1 MNQKTPDLLRVII
14 AGGLLLLVVHTLGRF
29 IYTPLLPWLVEDG
42 LLTLKQGA
50 DVASWNYLG
59 YLLGA
64 LLAMRWHRVSQ
75 IHKVLPWALA
85 INVLTTLLQTQAESA
100 EVLSVLRL
108 VNGVTNGIVFVQAPS
123 LILEWLARHGRAT
136 ASGLVYLGVGV
147 GLLVSSALVAVPAQ
161 WLQGADRWWPAFL
174 LSVPLAWWGWRQL
187 AGLDIPAPLELP
199 VDSQGNAPS
208 SRLFDRA
215 STPLFLSYAGAGL
228 GYILPMTFLP
238 MLASLQL
245 DSGSFLVDGSWLLVA
260 LATLPAPWI
269 WNKLGARLGDALA
282 LRLNY
287 TLQLLGVLAVLL
299 LPAEWGVVLCALLV
313 GNTFLG
319 TVLLTQRLARTLHP
333 HQGPRLSA
341 ALVAL
346 YGFTQ
351 LTGPWLTAQWLAA
364 SGTLQG
370 AFWLGAGAL
379 LWGLAWALIVPE
391 SSQPQS

>member
-1 MNQKTPDLLRVII
+1 MTQKTPDLLRVIV
-14 AGGLLLLVVHTLGRF
+14 AGALVLLVVQTLGRF
-29 IYTPLLPWLVEDG
+29 IYTPLLPLLVEDG
-42 LLTLKQGA
+42 LLTLQQGA

-64 LLAMRWHRVSQ
+64 LLAMRWHRVAQ
-75 IHKVLPWALA
+75 IHRVLPWALA
-85 INVLTTLLQTQAESA
+85 INVLSTLLQTQAETVETLSA
-100 EVLSVLRL
+100 LRL
-108 VNGVTNGIVFVQAPS
+108 LNGITNGIVFVQAPS

-147 GLLVSSALVAVPAQ
+147 GLLVSSTLVAVPAQ
-161 WLQGADRWWPAFL
+161 WLVGADRWWPAFL

-187 AGLDIPAPLELP
+187 AVLDIPAPLTTA
-199 VDSQGNAPS
+199 VDGVAVST
-208 SRLFDRA
+208 RLFDRA

-228 GYILPMTFLP
+228 GYILPLTFLP

-245 DSGSFLVDGSWLLVA
+245 EPGSFLVDGSWLLVA
-260 LATLPAPWI
+260 LATLPAPWV
-269 WNKLGARLGDALA
+269 WNKLGARIGDALA

-287 TLQLLGVLAVLL
+287 IIQLLGVLAVLL
-299 LPAEWGVVLCALLV
+299 LPAAWGIVLCALLV
-313 GNTFLG
+313 GSTFLG

-341 ALVAL
+341 GLVAL

-351 LTGPWLTAQWLAA
+351 LAGPWLTSQWLAA
-364 SGTLQG
+364 NGTLQG

-379 LWGLAWALIVPE
+379 LWGLFWALVVPE
-391 SSQPQS
+391 KNA

>member
-1 MNQKTPDLLRVII
+1 MTQKTPDLLRVIV
-14 AGGLLLLVVHTLGRF
+14 AGALVLLVVHTLGRF

-42 LLTLKQGA
+42 VLSLKQGA

-59 YLLGA
+59 YLVGA
-64 LLAMRWHRVSQ
+64 LLAMRWHRVAQ
-75 IHKVLPWALA
+75 IHTVLPWALA
-85 INVLTTLLQTQAESA
+85 INVLSTLLQTQAESVEA
-100 EVLSVLRL
+100 LSALRL
-108 VNGVTNGIVFVQAPS
+108 INGITNGIVFVQAPS
-123 LILEWLARHGRAT
+123 LILEWLARHGRAA

-147 GLLVSSALVAVPAQ
+147 GLLVSSALVAFPAQ

-187 AGLDIPAPLELP
+187 AVLDIPAPIVLP
-199 VDSQGNAPS
+199 ENQGQAPS
-208 SRLFDRA
+208 TRLFDRA
-215 STPLFLSYAGAGL
+215 STPLFFSYAGAGL

-238 MLASLQL
+238 MLARLHVEP
-245 DSGSFLVDGSWLLVA
+245 GSFLIDGSWLLVA

-269 WNKLGARLGDALA
+269 WNKLGARMGDALA

-287 TLQLLGVLAVLL
+287 ILQLLGVLAVLL
-299 LPAEWGVVLCALLV
+299 LPAAWGVVLCAVLV
-313 GNTFLG
+313 GGTFLG

-351 LTGPWLTAQWLAA
+351 LTGPWLTGQWLAA
-364 SGTLQG
+364 NGTLQG
-370 AFWLGAGAL
+370 AFWLGGGAL
-379 LWGLAWALIVPE
+379 LWGFAWALTVPE
-391 SSQPQS
+391 KVKE

>member
-1 MNQKTPDLLRVII
+1 MTEKTPDLLRVIV
-14 AGGLLLLVVHTLGRF
+14 AGALVLLVVHTLGRF

-42 LLTLKQGA
+42 VLSLKQGA

-64 LLAMRWHRVSQ
+64 LLAMRWHRVAQ
-75 IHKVLPWALA
+75 IHTVLPWALA
-85 INVLTTLLQTQAESA
+85 INVLSTLLQTQAESVEA
-100 EVLSVLRL
+100 LSVLRL
-108 VNGVTNGIVFVQAPS
+108 INGITNGIVFVQAPS
-123 LILEWLARHGRAT
+123 LILEWLARHGRAA

-147 GLLVSSALVAVPAQ
+147 GLLVSSALVAFPAQ

-187 AGLDIPAPLELP
+187 AVLDIPAPFVLP
-199 VDSQGNAPS
+199 KDQGQAPS
-208 SRLFDRA
+208 TRLFDRA
-215 STPLFLSYAGAGL
+215 STPLFFSYAGAGL

-238 MLASLQL
+238 MLARLHVEP
-245 DSGSFLVDGSWLLVA
+245 GSFLIDGSWLLVA

-269 WNKLGARLGDALA
+269 WNKLGARMGDALA

-287 TLQLLGVLAVLL
+287 ILQLLGVLAVLL
-299 LPAEWGVVLCALLV
+299 LPAAWGVVLCAILV
-313 GNTFLG
+313 GGTFLG
-319 TVLLTQRLARTLHP
+319 TVLLTQRLARALHP

-379 LWGLAWALIVPE
+379 LWGFVWALTVPE
-391 SSQPQS
+391 KVKE

>member
-1 MNQKTPDLLRVII
+1 MTQKTPGLLRVII
-14 AGGLLLLVVHTLGRF
+14 AGALVLLVVHTLGRF
-29 IYTPLLPWLVEDG
+29 IYTPMLPWLVKDG
-42 LLTLKQGA
+42 LLSLKQGA

-59 YLLGA
+59 YLIGA
-64 LLAMRWHRVSQ
+64 LLAMRWHRVEQ

-85 INVLTTLLQTQAESA
+85 INVLCTLLQTQAESA
-100 EVLSVLRL
+100 DSLSALRL
-108 VNGVTNGIVFVQAPS
+108 INGISNGIVFVQAPS

-136 ASGLVYLGVGV
+136 ASGLVYLGVGA

-161 WLQGADRWWPAFL
+161 WLQGAERWWPAFL

-187 AGLDIPAPLELP
+187 AVLDIPPPVILP
-199 VDSQGNAPS
+199 TASGEAPS

-238 MLASLQL
+238 MLASIKLEP
-245 DSGSFLVDGSWLLVA
+245 GSFLVDGSWLVVA
-260 LATLPAPWI
+260 LVTLPSPWV
-269 WNKLGARLGDALA
+269 WNKLGARMGDALA
-282 LRLNY
+282 LRINY
-287 TLQLLGVLAVLL
+287 VLQLLGVLAVLL
-299 LPAEWGVVLCALLV
+299 LPAALGVLLCALLV
-313 GNTFLG
+313 GGTFLG

-341 ALVAL
+341 GLVAL

-364 SGTLQG
+364 NGTLQG

-379 LWGLAWALIVPE
+379 LWGLVWALLVPE
-391 SSQPQS
+391 KS